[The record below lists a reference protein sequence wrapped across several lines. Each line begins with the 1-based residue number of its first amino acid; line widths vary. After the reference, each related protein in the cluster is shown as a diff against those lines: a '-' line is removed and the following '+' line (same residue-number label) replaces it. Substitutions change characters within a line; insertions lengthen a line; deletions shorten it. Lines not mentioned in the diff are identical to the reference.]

1 MIYLTKVD
9 PERNM
14 KRYYRVMVQ
23 TTILGEWCLVRAYG
37 RIGRSERIM
46 PPVVCADEAAATR
59 AAERLVARKKR
70 RGYTEQNK
78 LSD

>member
-9 PERNM
+9 PSRNM
-14 KRYYRVMVQ
+14 KRFYSV
-23 TTILGEWCLVRAYG
+23 TIQPTFLGACCLVRIHG
-37 RIGRSERIM
+37 RIGKSSRLL
-46 PPVVCADEAAATR
+46 PPIVCTDEAAASR

-78 LSD
+78 ISD